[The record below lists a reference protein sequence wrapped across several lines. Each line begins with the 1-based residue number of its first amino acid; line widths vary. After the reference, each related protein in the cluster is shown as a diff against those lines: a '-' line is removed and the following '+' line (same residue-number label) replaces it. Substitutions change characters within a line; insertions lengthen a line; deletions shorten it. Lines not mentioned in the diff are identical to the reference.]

1 MTTASHAQE
10 TLDELV
16 AELHHAD
23 TLITEQAERIEALE
37 AEIAR
42 LRTLA
47 KGAAA

>member
-1 MTTASHAQE
+1 MTTASLAQE
-10 TLDELV
+10 TLDELG

-23 TLITEQAERIEALE
+23 TLITEQAERIDALE

-42 LRTLA
+42 LRTLT